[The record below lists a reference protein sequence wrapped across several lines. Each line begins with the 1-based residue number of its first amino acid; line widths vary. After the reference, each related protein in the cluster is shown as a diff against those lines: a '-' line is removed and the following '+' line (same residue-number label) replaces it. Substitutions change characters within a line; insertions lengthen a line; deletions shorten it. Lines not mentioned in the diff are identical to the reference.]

1 MSGSGRG
8 RDATNR
14 GLRSA
19 RILLAVLLVTGAAA
33 CSSDDEAAPA
43 ATTSPPVPEAGEP
56 VTVGDLELTPCED
69 LEDIW
74 CDTIEV
80 PQDRED
86 DSSDQTLTVGFEWYP
101 RPDPGPAEGLLVAME
116 GGGRH
121 RSNGEG
127 TRVVLTNVR
136 FTEGLAVSGSVDA
149 NDEDRL
155 QEGST
160 VSVDVTLDD
169 GTTAD
174 LSWTLGGLGDA
185 VTVAGTVDG
194 RDVEAQARY
203 A

>member
-56 VTVGDLELTPCED
+56 VTVGDLE
-69 LEDIW
+69 DIW
-74 CDTIEV
+74 CGTIEV

>member
-74 CDTIEV
+74 CSTIEV

-86 DSSDQTLTVGFEWYP
+86 DSSDETLTVGFEWYP
-101 RPDPGPAEGLLVAME
+101 RADPGPAEGLLVAME

-136 FTEGLAVSGSVDA
+136 FTEGL
-149 NDEDRL
+149 
-155 QEGST
+155 
-160 VSVDVTLDD
+160 
-169 GTTAD
+169 
-174 LSWTLGGLGDA
+174 
-185 VTVAGTVDG
+185 VDG